1 MHSNTLINQQ
11 VLKIDKGFECEPI
24 ESLGAENGDNPAEQR
39 VTSPLISN
47 EMIKDEVKRQTFDAV
62 YDDIYEVVL
71 PNTLWGIHRDPE
83 ERTYIAFTLFNAKDM
98 NCSIAVKI
106 SNDFNVNV
114 FVNGV
119 KQSEDTLDELS
130 VDTLTKL
137 LTQLNE
143 SADLG

>member
-1 MHSNTLINQQ
+1 MHSNTLLNQQ

-24 ESLGAENGDNPAEQR
+24 EGIGAEIEDNLAEQR
-39 VTSPLISN
+39 VTSPPISN
-47 EMIKDEVKRQTFDAV
+47 EMISDEVKRQTFDAV

-71 PNTLWGIHRDPE
+71 PNTLWGIHRAE
-83 ERTYIAFTLFNAKDM
+83 ERRYIAFTMFNAKDM

-119 KQSEDTLDELS
+119 KQSEDKLNELS

-137 LTQLNE
+137 LNQLNE

>member
-1 MHSNTLINQQ
+1 
-11 VLKIDKGFECEPI
+11 
-24 ESLGAENGDNPAEQR
+24 
-39 VTSPLISN
+39 
-47 EMIKDEVKRQTFDAV
+47 
-62 YDDIYEVVL
+62 
-71 PNTLWGIHRDPE
+71 
-83 ERTYIAFTLFNAKDM
+83 M